1 MYFQP
6 CHSQSLALLTFFTI
20 LHTFYLFLKKNYV
33 FIQEYHSKFSTT
45 VQKMVSFPSQ
55 FSEIFFCLL
64 PFPSAPWQRWILSV
78 YFEIGGRRRRRR
90 RTRRWTRPRLPSR
103 STSAYTSNSPTPPTS
118 CWPSPCP
125 PSASPSPPPARP
137 LPAASRPASPPPT
150 TPPSRAWTSP
160 WPSATP
166 ASRPTRR
173 RRTRGRSRRTASAPR
188 KRLFL

>member
-1 MYFQP
+1 MSSFKNIIVN
-6 CHSQSLALLTFFTI
+6 LALLFKKWSVFR
-20 LHTFYLFLKKNYV
+20 LSFLKY
-33 FIQEYHSKFSTT
+33 
-45 VQKMVSFPSQ
+45 
-55 FSEIFFCLL
+55 FCACCPIPVRLGNAG
-64 PFPSAPWQRWILSV
+64 SSV

-90 RTRRWTRPRLPSR
+90 RARRWTRPQLPSR

-118 CWPSPCP
+118 CSPSPCP

-173 RRTRGRSRRTASAPR
+173 RRTRGRSRRTASARR
-188 KRLFL
+188 KRFFYNLMRFHFAKSTCL